1 VQKNRFLT
9 LLLAG
14 ALVVAVATG
23 GALFTTGAAVLT
35 GGVSNAAPPPSIR
48 QVTPTTTTL
57 TTNPTSTAPQG
68 TEVTLTTKITP
79 TMAAGKVQFKDGPK
93 DLGTPVPVTGGT
105 ALGKTKNLTVG
116 SHRLTAAFIPT
127 NSAVYGPSTSQ
138 PVTFVVTASAAAS
151 ATTPT
156 STTLT
161 TSPASPVPH
170 GTEVTLTAAITPV
183 EAAGTVQFRD
193 GTDPIGDPVTVSNG
207 KASRSTSTLAV
218 KSHQLTAV
226 FTPTDSATYSPSTS
240 TVVIFMVT
248 DSTGVTDTSTTLT
261 TSPASP
267 VAKGNP
273 VTLTATIAPAAAA
286 GTVQFKADGTDPIGD
301 PMTVSNGKASVST
314 STLAV
319 GSHQLTAVFTSTN
332 AAYGPSTSPAVTFV
346 ITAPVAA
353 ATTTTTLM
361 VVPDF
366 PIPQGVPVLLK
377 ASVVPDGAAG
387 KVQFQDGNS
396 ALGAPVPV
404 VSGSAILITSTL
416 PQGAH
421 SLTAVFIP
429 TNPAT
434 YGPSTSPA
442 VPLTVTGGVGSAL
455 LERILLRVQQIIQD
469 ILDGDGDGCTSD
481 CHLIPLDR

>member
-23 GALFTTGAAVLT
+23 GALFTTGAAMLT

-68 TEVTLTTKITP
+68 TEVTLTAKINP
-79 TMAAGKVQFKDGPK
+79 TAAAGKVQFKDGPK

-116 SHRLTAAFIPT
+116 SHQLTAAFIPT

-151 ATTPT
+151 ATMT

-240 TVVIFMVT
+240 TVVSFMVT
-248 DSTGVTDTSTTLT
+248 DSSGVTHTSTTLT

-273 VTLTATIAPAAAA
+273 VTLTATIAPVEAA

-396 ALGAPVPV
+396 ALGTPVPV
-404 VSGSAILITSTL
+404 VGGSAILITSTL

-434 YGPSTSPA
+434 YGPSTSTA

-455 LERILLRVQQIIQD
+455 LERIILRVQEIIQD
-469 ILDGDGDGCTSD
+469 ILDGDGCTSD
-481 CHLIPLDR
+481 CHLIQLGK

>member
-1 VQKNRFLT
+1 
-9 LLLAG
+9 
-14 ALVVAVATG
+14 
-23 GALFTTGAAVLT
+23 
-35 GGVSNAAPPPSIR
+35 
-48 QVTPTTTTL
+48 
-57 TTNPTSTAPQG
+57 
-68 TEVTLTTKITP
+68 
-79 TMAAGKVQFKDGPK
+79 
-93 DLGTPVPVTGGT
+93 
-105 ALGKTKNLTVG
+105 
-116 SHRLTAAFIPT
+116 
-127 NSAVYGPSTSQ
+127 
-138 PVTFVVTASAAAS
+138 VTFVVTASAATA
-151 ATTPT
+151 T

-193 GTDPIGDPVTVSNG
+193 GTTPIGTPAAVSNG
-207 KASRSTSTLAV
+207 KASVSTSTLTV
-218 KSHQLTAV
+218 GSHQLTAV

-240 TVVIFMVT
+240 TVVTFMVT
-248 DSTGVTDTSTTLT
+248 DSTGVTATSTALT
-261 TSPASP
+261 TSPPSP

-273 VTLTATIAPAAAA
+273 VTLTATVTPAAAT
-286 GTVQFKADGTDPIGD
+286 GTVQFKDGTNPIGD

-353 ATTTTTLM
+353 AATTTTLM

-404 VSGSAILITSTL
+404 VGGSAILITSTL

-434 YGPSTSPA
+434 YGPSTSTA

-455 LERILLRVQQIIQD
+455 LERIILRVQEIIQD
-469 ILDGDGDGCTSD
+469 ILDGDGCTSD
-481 CHLIPLDR
+481 CHLIKLGK